1 MVKFEV
7 LEDNNNSKYSEA
19 FTGTAFNSSF
29 TCKDYAYRPLK
40 YKNELSK
47 KKFDRQ
53 MSKIFNKID
62 VNNNGFIKVGNANLN
77 LNQFKDFIK
86 KNNLLDSLKK
96 TFQYMSHD
104 LIHVKLYQVKNY
116 LEQEKKIKKKV
127 LDTIIPK
134 SILNDEVTFYKFL
147 SIIISAA
154 FKKYK

>member
-1 MVKFEV
+1 
-7 LEDNNNSKYSEA
+7 
-19 FTGTAFNSSF
+19 
-29 TCKDYAYRPLK
+29 
-40 YKNELSK
+40 
-47 KKFDRQ
+47 